1 MKKMKYVSLCVAAF
15 GSPVLASATGP
26 DLPCAHCSRQPT
38 LGLSYQCDKQGTPG
52 AGESGDGQNCTT
64 TPLRKGL
71 DGHYY
76 NDCTVGKAC
85 SPMSSQVGKT
95 IYYAASSEA
104 SCPGG
109 MRTAYALA
117 YARNGKVSRVTRA

>member
-1 MKKMKYVSLCVAAF
+1 MKAIKYISLYLVAF
-15 GSPVLASATGP
+15 SSPVLASATGP
-26 DLPCAHCSRQPT
+26 DFPCAHCSQQPT

-52 AGESGDGQNCTT
+52 AGESQDGQNCTT
-64 TPLRKGL
+64 TPLRKDL

-76 NDCTVGKAC
+76 NDCNVGKAC

-95 IYYAASSEA
+95 IYYAASSKA
-104 SCPGG
+104 SCPEG

-117 YARNGKVSRVTRA
+117 YARHGIVSRVIGA